1 MLIPHR
7 EQIILLKM
15 KNNQTGIYFII
26 AGIIFLIA
34 GISFG
39 VIGGL
44 QYVFE
49 DLFKTLLPFYKTRPL
64 HVSLVTTFI
73 ILSAVGGV
81 YYYMNESFDE
91 NKLVNTGSKLHL
103 ILYIT
108 VTIIIITCYLL
119 GYFGGREY
127 LEYPPILALPLLVA
141 WILFAFNFYKII
153 KGKIKG
159 KTPIYIWMWIT
170 GIIFFIFTN
179 LEAYL
184 WMFPYFRDNIVK
196 DVTIQWKAMGSMMG
210 AWNMLIYGTAFYV
223 MEKLS
228 GNDKISH
235 DPKTFFFYFL
245 GLPNLL
251 FNWGHHTYIIPH
263 APWIKTV
270 AYIISMT
277 ELLILGNIILNWRKT
292 LTEGQRNY
300 KNIPYRL
307 LINSDIWIFL
317 NLILAL
323 LISIPS
329 INKYTH
335 GTHITVAHAMGATIG
350 INTIILLAS
359 SYFIFS
365 KKDENIY
372 ISNKKT
378 INTGF
383 WLMNISLLIF
393 WISLLAAGIIKGI
406 ETNPGSIANF
416 HEIIL
421 NQRIYFVVF
430 AISGI
435 GMFIGLILLVIPL
448 LKSFFSKNHLQIIL
462 KDY

>member
-1 MLIPHR
+1 
-7 EQIILLKM
+7 M

-26 AGIIFLIA
+26 AGILFLIA
-34 GISFG
+34 GITFG

-49 DLFKTLLPFYKTRPL
+49 DLFKTSLPFYKTRPL
-64 HVSLVTTFI
+64 HVSLVITFI
-73 ILSAVGGV
+73 ILTATGGV
-81 YYYMNESFDE
+81 YYYLKESFRE
-91 NKLVNTGSKLHL
+91 NKLVSTISKLHL

-108 VTIIIITCYLL
+108 VTITIIVCYLL

-127 LEYPPILALPLLVA
+127 LEYPPILALPLLLA
-141 WILFAFNFYKII
+141 WILFAFNFYTII
-153 KGKIKG
+153 RGKIKG
-159 KTPIYIWMWIT
+159 KTPIYIWMWTT

-196 DVTIQWKAMGSMMG
+196 DVTIQWKSMGSMVG

-223 MEKLS
+223 MEKIS

-235 DPKTFFFYFL
+235 APKTFFFYFL
-245 GLPNLL
+245 GITNLL

-263 APWIKTV
+263 APWIKTI

-277 ELLILGNIILNWRKT
+277 ELLILGNIILSWRKT
-292 LTEGQRNY
+292 LTNGQRNY
-300 KNIPYRL
+300 QNIPYRL

-317 NLILAL
+317 NLILAII
-323 LISIPS
+323 ISIPA

-365 KKDENIY
+365 KKNETIF
-372 ISNKKT
+372 ISNKKI

-383 WLMNISLLIF
+383 WMMNISLLIF
-393 WISLLAAGIIKGI
+393 WLSLLTAGIIKGI
-406 ETNPGSIANF
+406 ETTPGSTANF
-416 HEIIL
+416 HEIIHD
-421 NQRIYFVVF
+421 QTIYFDVF
-430 AISGI
+430 TISGI
-435 GMFIGLILLVIPL
+435 GVFIGLIFLVFPL
-448 LKSFFSKNHLQIIL
+448 LNTFFKSKSYIN
-462 KDY
+462 